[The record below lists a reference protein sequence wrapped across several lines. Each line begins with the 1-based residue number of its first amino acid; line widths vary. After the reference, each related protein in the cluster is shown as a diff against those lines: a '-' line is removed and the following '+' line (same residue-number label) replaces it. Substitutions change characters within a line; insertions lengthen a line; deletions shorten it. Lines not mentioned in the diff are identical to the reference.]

1 MTAEHSPPTYT
12 QPLTLRGRS
21 LANRLCLA
29 PMAGLGHIAYRAV
42 AARYGGY
49 GLLFTG
55 MCSARAV
62 PQEHRY
68 KSPVFNW
75 QDSELPTLVCQLFGA
90 DPNDMV
96 LAAERVQQENFFG
109 VDINMGCSVAPIVQK
124 QCGADLMRDV
134 DRACEMVQKVRK
146 AVDIPLFVK
155 FRTGWQN
162 EVEPAIAFAKM
173 LEQAGADALTF
184 HPRVAPDRRTRPP
197 RLDDIKLVT
206 DAVSIPVFGNG
217 DVWDAASAQAMEDR
231 TGCDGIA
238 IGRAAI
244 SKPWMF
250 AELSEGFQPTPETY
264 RDALFLFLH
273 ELERWYD
280 PTRAIKLYKK
290 YCMYFAANFTFGN
303 RLFGQLI
310 AGKSMETMRANAERC
325 FGENIPQISQ
335 SLNALM
341 MNR

>member
-1 MTAEHSPPTYT
+1 MSTSKSFTAPI
-12 QPLTLRGRS
+12 TLRGRTIE
-21 LANRLCLA
+21 NRLCLA

-42 AARYGGY
+42 VARYGGY

-62 PQEHRY
+62 PTENRY
-68 KSPVFNW
+68 KSPVFTW
-75 QDSELPTLVCQLFGA
+75 QDFELPTLVCQLFGA
-90 DPNDMV
+90 APDDMA
-96 LAAERVQQENFFG
+96 LAAERVQQEGFFG
-109 VDINMGCSVAPIVQK
+109 VDINMGCSVSPIVDK
-124 QCGADLMRDV
+124 GCGADLMRDV
-134 DRACEMVQKVRK
+134 DRACAMVEKVRK
-146 AVDIPLFVK
+146 TVDIPLFVK

-162 EVEPAIAFAKM
+162 EAEPAIEFAKM

-184 HPRVAPDRRTRPP
+184 HPRVAPDRRTKRP
-197 RLDDIKLVT
+197 RINDITLVKQ
-206 DAVSIPVFGNG
+206 AVTIPVFGNG
-217 DVWDAASAQAMEDR
+217 DVWDTASAHAMMER
-231 TGCDGIA
+231 THCDGLA

-250 AELSEGFQPTPETY
+250 AELTQGFEPTPETY
-264 RDALFLFLH
+264 RETLFAFLD
-273 ELERWYD
+273 EIEKWYD

-290 YCMYFAANFTFGN
+290 YCMYFAANFSFGN

-310 AGKSMETMRANAERC
+310 AGDSMERMRANAERC
-325 FGENIPQISQ
+325 FNTTIPQVSK